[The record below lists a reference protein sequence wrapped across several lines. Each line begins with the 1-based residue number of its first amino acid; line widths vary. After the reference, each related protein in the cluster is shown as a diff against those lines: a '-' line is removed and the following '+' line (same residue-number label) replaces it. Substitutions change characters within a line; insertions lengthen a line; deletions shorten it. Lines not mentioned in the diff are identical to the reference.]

1 MRKAIATALLA
12 TLSLAASA
20 QAEPR
25 RNGPATIIQIGA
37 TGCETDVAQETSF
50 LRLLEIELAGERVR
64 FVRYN
69 VPPGLGEL
77 VVEVRWAACGTSSR
91 EAVITLRR
99 LGYEKIERT
108 IALGDLASD
117 ARPRTL
123 SLAVAELIHS
133 TRAAWK
139 REAEAVLGI
148 GAEPAEPARPE
159 PVAEP
164 APPPPVI
171 VKVPDMPDQKQAAPP
186 SSGLWL
192 QASGAAR
199 TFVSKAI
206 PVFGAQAAVTFPVSE
221 QRFFMRV
228 DVNGWWS
235 SADDALGTVRMS
247 SYTGGAA
254 FFLATRTNPVLYFG
268 PRLEVGH
275 VGAEATS
282 NQTVVAGTSTGNL
295 FGAASLL
302 GSLRVVKGR
311 VALVLEA
318 EGGTAFEGF
327 TLWSEG
333 RKVAT
338 TRGAFVTGRV
348 GLAVA
353 Y

>member
-1 MRKAIATALLA
+1 LLA
-12 TLSLAASA
+12 TSSR
-20 QAEPR
+20 AEPR
-25 RNGPATIIQIGA
+25 RGPATIIQIGS

-77 VVEVRWAACGTSSR
+77 VVEVRWAACGASSR
-91 EAVITLRR
+91 EAIITLRR
-99 LGYEKIERT
+99 LGYEKVERT
-108 IALGDLASD
+108 IALGDLAPD

-148 GAEPAEPARPE
+148 GAEPEPARPE
-159 PVAEP
+159 PVPE
-164 APPPPVI
+164 PPPPVVI
-171 VKVPDMPDQKQAAPP
+171 KAPDVPDQKEPP
-186 SSGLWL
+186 PPPGGLWL

-199 TFVSKAI
+199 TFLLKTI
-206 PVFGAQAAVTFPVSE
+206 PVFGAQAAVTFPVYE
-221 QRFFMRV
+221 QRFFMRL
-228 DVNGWWS
+228 DANGWWS
-235 SADDALGTVRMS
+235 SADDDLGTVKMA

-254 FFLATRTNPVLYFG
+254 FLLATSTSPRLYFG
-268 PRLEVGH
+268 PRFEVGH
-275 VGAEATS
+275 VGAEASS
-282 NQTVVAGTSTGNL
+282 NQSVVAGTSTGDV
-295 FGAASLL
+295 FGAVSLL

-348 GLAVA
+348 GIAFA